1 MAKVFTGKSLA
12 AVLGTGLALG
22 AAQTQAAPA
31 VSDENPFGA
40 RVFQS
45 SQGTVV
51 AAAAD
56 EQGKDGEH
64 KCGAEG
70 KCGSSN

>member
-1 MAKVFTGKSLA
+1 MAKALTGKSLI
-12 AVLGTGLALG
+12 AVLGAGLVAG
-22 AAQTQAAPA
+22 AAQAAPA
-31 VSDENPFGA
+31 PSSENPFGA
-40 RVFQS
+40 RVFEPAQT
-45 SQGTVV
+45 TVA